1 MSESESPKKEELII
15 QQKVYDMIMYAY
27 PAIEQF
33 PKAQKFSLAQD
44 MKRCLDNIMRYII
57 AANKKYTKKN
67 HIAGIGYWSGSTESL
82 YQNGTWT
89 GIFTTQKIWSMV
101 KDDGWSRENGGRMD

>member
-33 PKAQKFSLAQD
+33 PKAQK
-44 MKRCLDNIMRYII
+44 
-57 AANKKYTKKN
+57 
-67 HIAGIGYWSGSTESL
+67 
-82 YQNGTWT
+82 
-89 GIFTTQKIWSMV
+89 IFTGPGHEKMP
-101 KDDGWSRENGGRMD
+101 G